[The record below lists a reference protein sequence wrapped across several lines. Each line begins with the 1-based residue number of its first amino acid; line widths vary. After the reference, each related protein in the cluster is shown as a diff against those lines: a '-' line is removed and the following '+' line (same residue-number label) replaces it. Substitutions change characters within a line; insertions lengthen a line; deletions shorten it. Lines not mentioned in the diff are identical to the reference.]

1 MICLIVS
8 RFIMI
13 MTDILMIMRILLIY
27 PLQSDLVMPK
37 LPANGYPTEHPFN
50 KDNFRYILAEPDPH
64 APFRQ
69 EFDESQDWAGKPIP
83 GWLYRKLSPA
93 SVMIAL
99 HDRAPQLKVS
109 DDRLTLTGDKGY
121 CMTRATHGVHHGCY
135 YYEVTITEM
144 PEGAAA
150 RIGWSQE
157 LGNLQ
162 GPVGYDKFSYSW
174 RSRKG
179 TAFHDSRGKHYADTT
194 YGQGDTVG
202 FMIELPS
209 DDEDPDGVNHK
220 DFLPPTHK
228 DRALVK
234 FKSYL
239 YYEEKDEVQKIAK
252 TLRPLKGSK
261 VTCFKN
267 GKDMG
272 VAFEN
277 IHAGI
282 YYPAVSLYKST
293 SVRLNFG
300 PDFKCPPKTDKEFKG
315 ICELSE
321 EAATQQTVADLIYFT
336 QNHGK
341 LTLDSFYGTQT

>member
-1 MICLIVS
+1 
-8 RFIMI
+8 
-13 MTDILMIMRILLIY
+13 
-27 PLQSDLVMPK
+27 MPK

-64 APFRQ
+64 SPFRQ

-83 GWLYRKLSPA
+83 GWLYRKLSPTC
-93 SVMIAL
+93 VTIAM

-109 DDRLTLTGDKGY
+109 EDRLALTGEKGY
-121 CMTRATHGVHHGCY
+121 CMARATHGVHHGSY
-135 YYEVTITEM
+135 YFEVNMVEM

-179 TAFHDSRGKHYADTT
+179 TVFHDSRGKHFTDTG
-194 YGQGDTVG
+194 YGQGDVVG
-202 FMIELPS
+202 FMIDIPS
-209 DDEDPDGVNHK
+209 DDEDPEGSNHGN
-220 DFLPPTHK
+220 FLPPTHK

-261 VTCFKN
+261 MICYKN
-267 GKDMG
+267 GQEVG
-272 VAFEN
+272 QAFQDF
-277 IHAGI
+277 HAGI
-282 YYPAVSLYKST
+282 YYPAVSLYKNVT
-293 SVRLNFG
+293 IRFNFG
-300 PDFKCPPKTDKEFKG
+300 PDFKYPPEKNLKG
-315 ICELSE
+315 IHELAE
-321 EAATQQTVADLIYFT
+321 EAAIQQTVSDLAYFT

-341 LTLDSFYGTQT
+341 LTLDSFYGTSAS